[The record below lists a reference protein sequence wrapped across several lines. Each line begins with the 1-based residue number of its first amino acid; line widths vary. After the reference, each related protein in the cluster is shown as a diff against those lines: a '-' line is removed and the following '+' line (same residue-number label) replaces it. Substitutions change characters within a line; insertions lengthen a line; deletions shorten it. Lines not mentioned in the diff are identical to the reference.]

1 MKNVI
6 FAPLRILIALMES
19 HDEELS
25 IISPINQLEQ
35 NDMKKLF
42 LLFLSLVAT
51 LTAVA
56 EISVCGVFPDDKGNF
71 DCPFIKSGTVTWN
84 ASSRTLTLDNAIVE
98 YSSETPYDYI
108 SPIRVTENAT
118 IVIHGECRLR
128 STGFVAMSLD
138 GYDSKSVTIQG
149 DGRLVI
155 SSILRGIFLVC
166 TRLTI
171 RDITLDAANS
181 VGNNGDGVLCAL
193 TFDHVKADI
202 HGGVARIGEGI
213 TLRNCAI
220 TYPADAYIVH
230 DESEYGGYG
239 YYIAYGDDNFADHII
254 ISRESDV
261 VGDVN
266 GDGEVNIADVNV
278 VIGIILDG
286 HGDEAAADVN
296 GDREV
301 NIADVNAI
309 INIILGGDE
318 PTPSA
323 TETITVKGVS
333 FKMVKV
339 VGGTFTMGATV
350 EQGSDAAD
358 NEKPAH
364 QVTLS
369 SFSIG
374 ETEVTQALWVA
385 VMGTNPS
392 FFKTG
397 DLNLPVELVTW
408 DACQEFITK
417 LNQMTGKQFR
427 LPTEAEWEF
436 AARGGNKSKR
446 YKYSGGN
453 NVDEVAWYWMNCG
466 SITHAVGSK
475 KANELGLYDMSG
487 NVQEWCNDFW
497 GDYTAAAQTN
507 PTGPA
512 SGVARVIRGGFW
524 GTSDPA
530 SCRVSYR
537 DADYPFYL
545 DDARGLRLAQ

>member
-1 MKNVI
+1 M
-6 FAPLRILIALMES
+6 MES

-51 LTAVA
+51 FTAVA

-138 GYDSKSVTIQG
+138 GYDSKNVTIQG

-230 DESEYGGYG
+230 DESEYGDYG

-278 VIGIILDG
+278 
-286 HGDEAAADVN
+286 
-296 GDREV
+296 
-301 NIADVNAI
+301 I

-350 EQGSDAAD
+350 EQGSDAQD

-397 DLNLPVELVTW
+397 DLNLPVETVTW
-408 DACQEFITK
+408 EECQEFITK

-446 YKYSGGN
+446 YKFSGSN

-512 SGVARVIRGGFW
+512 SGVARVIRGGYW
-524 GTSDPA
+524 STSDPA
-530 SCRVSYR
+530 SCRVTYR

-545 DDARGLRLAQ
+545 DDSRGLRLAQ